1 MNLNPNNVQERT
13 AGNGRC
19 DGNSMERR
27 ILIVDDEPMI
37 RNILKTV
44 VEAEGFK
51 ADLAQNG
58 QEALNRL
65 KESCYQIILTD
76 MRMPVMDGLCL
87 LQQVRAGYEDTPV
100 IMITAVGDAAS
111 AIEALSAGACDYVIK
126 PFNVSELRN
135 KVLSALDRRRLIL
148 ENKQY
153 QSFLEQR
160 VQEQTASLQDALES
174 LERTYSHTLEALIFA
189 LDAREHETQRHSKR
203 VSDYTLII
211 AREIGVPQED
221 LTDIERGA
229 LLHDIGKIGISDNI
243 LLKPGKLTEPEW
255 TEVRKHPE
263 IGYHLL
269 KGIDFLAKS
278 VQLVLQHHERF
289 DGAGYPQRL
298 KGEDILLGAR
308 IFAIVDTFDAM
319 TSDRPY
325 RKALGYQAA
334 RDEIIRCSGSQ
345 FDPRISQAFLK
356 IPEERWVQTRASL
369 ETTGTWGSA
378 RLVLGTK

>member
-1 MNLNPNNVQERT
+1 
-13 AGNGRC
+13 
-19 DGNSMERR
+19 
-27 ILIVDDEPMI
+27 
-37 RNILKTV
+37 
-44 VEAEGFK
+44 
-51 ADLAQNG
+51 
-58 QEALNRL
+58 
-65 KESCYQIILTD
+65 TD

-111 AIEALSAGACDYVIK
+111 AIGALSAGACDYVIK

-255 TEVRKHPE
+255 TE
-263 IGYHLL
+263 
-269 KGIDFLAKS
+269 
-278 VQLVLQHHERF
+278 
-289 DGAGYPQRL
+289 
-298 KGEDILLGAR
+298 
-308 IFAIVDTFDAM
+308 
-319 TSDRPY
+319 
-325 RKALGYQAA
+325 
-334 RDEIIRCSGSQ
+334 
-345 FDPRISQAFLK
+345 
-356 IPEERWVQTRASL
+356 
-369 ETTGTWGSA
+369 
-378 RLVLGTK
+378 

>member
-1 MNLNPNNVQERT
+1 MRFQMNLDSNIVQDRT

-19 DGNSMERR
+19 DGNSVERR

-65 KESCYQIILTD
+65 QESCYQIVLTD

-87 LQQVRAGYEDTPV
+87 LQQVRAHYEDTPV
-100 IMITAVGDAAS
+100 IMITAVGDATS
-111 AIEALSAGACDYVIK
+111 AIEALSSGACDYVIK

-135 KVLSALDRRRLIL
+135 KVLSALDRRRFIL

-160 VQEQTASLQDALES
+160 VQEQTASLRDALES
-174 LERTYSHTLEALIFA
+174 LEKTYSHTLEALIFA
-189 LDAREHETQRHSKR
+189 LDAREHETQKHSKR
-203 VSDYTLII
+203 VTEYTLLI

-263 IGYHLL
+263 IGYHML
-269 KGIDFLAKS
+269 KGIDFLGKS

-289 DGAGYPQRL
+289 DGAGYPQKL

-308 IFAIVDTFDAM
+308 IFAVVDTFDAM

-345 FDPRISQAFLK
+345 FDPRISQAFVN
-356 IPEERWVQTRASL
+356 IPEERWIQTRV
-369 ETTGTWGSA
+369 ETIGTSG
-378 RLVLGTK
+378 RLPES

>member
-1 MNLNPNNVQERT
+1 MRFQMNLDSNIVQDRT
-13 AGNGRC
+13 VGNGRC
-19 DGNSMERR
+19 DGNSVERR

-65 KESCYQIILTD
+65 QESCYQIVLTD

-87 LQQVRAGYEDTPV
+87 LQQVRAHYEDTPV
-100 IMITAVGDAAS
+100 IMITAVGDATS
-111 AIEALSAGACDYVIK
+111 AIEALSSGACDYVIK

-135 KVLSALDRRRLIL
+135 KVLSALDRRRFIL

-160 VQEQTASLQDALES
+160 VQEQTASLRDALES
-174 LERTYSHTLEALIFA
+174 LEKTYSHTLEALIFA
-189 LDAREHETQRHSKR
+189 LDAREHETQKHSKR
-203 VSDYTLII
+203 VTEYTLLI

-263 IGYHLL
+263 IGYHML
-269 KGIDFLAKS
+269 KGIDFLGKS

-289 DGAGYPQRL
+289 DGAGYPQKL

-308 IFAIVDTFDAM
+308 IFAVVDTFDAM

-345 FDPRISQAFLK
+345 FDPRISQAFVN
-356 IPEERWVQTRASL
+356 IPEERWIQTRV
-369 ETTGTWGSA
+369 ETIGTSG
-378 RLVLGTK
+378 RLPES